1 MYKYNK
7 GNHGSNTSHTYD
19 WFLKNEYSLIVLNI
33 ISIAILLLLH
43 FSTITIE
50 ISFYSILF
58 KIIQITAIVLISL
71 ICLSVVWK
79 GLMPTLIC
87 GLGVTLIYG
96 GIVIPSYA
104 LTLPT
109 QSYFK
114 GVRILLDQHIVSM
127 ATESYF
133 FLGMA
138 MVALSMI
145 LAYKPSLLYVKNR
158 PKSLNSLWSE
168 YQVWYDDNIR
178 IAGEYSEP
186 SVPLKSLMSEQ
197 EKYLL
202 WRYEY
207 ILTSIYDTTYLVKP
221 DALVPKSS
229 NIFRDKQSGRV
240 IGMAKYNGYFI

>member
-1 MYKYNK
+1 M
-7 GNHGSNTSHTYD
+7 
-19 WFLKNEYSLIVLNI
+19 
-33 ISIAILLLLH
+33 
-43 FSTITIE
+43 
-50 ISFYSILF
+50 
-58 KIIQITAIVLISL
+58 
-71 ICLSVVWK
+71 
-79 GLMPTLIC
+79 
-87 GLGVTLIYG
+87 LIYG

-145 LAYKPSLLYVKNR
+145 LAYKPSLLYLKNR

-168 YQVWYDDNIR
+168 YQLWYDDNIR